1 MLIFDQ
7 IKSNQM
13 PKLTNKSTF
22 DIFIDDEYQS
32 KKFVKNIEREG
43 ASIPFSSVDNF
54 KVFNRAILNDNNLN
68 PLFKKLFK

>member
-13 PKLTNKSTF
+13 PILTNKSTF

-32 KKFVKNIEREG
+32 KKFIKNTERERVQTPIITYDDV
-43 ASIPFSSVDNF
+43 APLLNQIF
-54 KVFNRAILNDNNLN
+54 KI
-68 PLFKKLFK
+68 

>member
-1 MLIFDQ
+1 
-7 IKSNQM
+7 M

-32 KKFVKNIEREG
+32 KKFIKNVQREEPQL
-43 ASIPFSSVDNF
+43 PFASVDDF

-68 PLFKKLFK
+68 PLFQKLFK

>member
-13 PKLTNKSTF
+13 PILTNKSTF
-22 DIFIDDEYQS
+22 DIFIDDEYQA
-32 KKFVKNIEREG
+32 KKFIKNAQEEE
-43 ASIPFSSVDNF
+43 SQVPFASVDDF